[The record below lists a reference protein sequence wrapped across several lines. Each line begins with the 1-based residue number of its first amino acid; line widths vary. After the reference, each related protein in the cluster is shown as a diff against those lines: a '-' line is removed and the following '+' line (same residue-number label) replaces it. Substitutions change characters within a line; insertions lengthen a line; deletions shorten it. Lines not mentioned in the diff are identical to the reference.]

1 LKPPSRSVLRVSK
14 NAFARLAAQVW
25 AKLLSIALVALVARY
40 ETAESLGR
48 YVLVLTIVA
57 IAGALADL
65 GLNTFLTR
73 EVARETDNE
82 GWRDLLGTT
91 LLLKVSLSLVGLAGL
106 VVVAALQIFPPA
118 TSPLIAV
125 GGLLLLPEAMVGTMR
140 AFVNARQR
148 MEVSGLIDMTIRLIA
163 VAGSWP
169 ALSAG
174 FGVAG
179 VILCTVGATW
189 LGALLYGAILLRWR
203 AIPSWSWSVRRWL
216 SYLQESYPFALTSI
230 VAMVYARIDLLLLGL
245 WQGELAAGWYGAAY
259 KLWEALGLLP
269 ASLLEALFPEMSR
282 LSSSPQGLQ
291 SLRRLFRRGS
301 PWMLAGGLLLA
312 TGGILVAGPLLSLV
326 YGGNGEYAPAVAPL
340 RLLLLATPAM
350 FLYLL
355 SGHVLYALGQ
365 QRRVTVAM
373 FIVGGLNIVLN
384 LIVIPRWS
392 FLGAA
397 AVALASEWLL
407 LVLVY
412 PQAYR
417 ALDRQGGRS

>member
-1 LKPPSRSVLRVSK
+1 
-14 NAFARLAAQVW
+14 
-25 AKLLSIALVALVARY
+25 LVALVARY

-48 YVLVLTIVA
+48 YVLVLTVVA
-57 IAGALADL
+57 IAGALTDL

-73 EVARETDNE
+73 EVAREGE
-82 GWRDLLGTT
+82 SEHWRDLLGTT
-91 LLLKVSLSLVGLAGL
+91 LLLKVGFSLVGIVGLAVL
-106 VVVAALQIFPPA
+106 AALQIFPPA

-125 GGLLLLPEAMVGTMR
+125 GGLLLLPEALAGAMR

-148 MEVSGLIDMTIRLIA
+148 MEVSGLIDMAIRLIA

-189 LGALLYGAILLRWR
+189 FGALLYGAVLFRWR
-203 AIPSWSWSVRRWL
+203 AVPRWSWSLGRWL
-216 SYLQESYPFALTSI
+216 SYVKESYPFALTSI
-230 VAMVYARIDLLLLGL
+230 VAMVYARVDLLLLGL

-282 LSSSPQGLQ
+282 LSGSPEGFQR
-291 SLRRLFRRGS
+291 LRRLFRRGS
-301 PWMLAGGLLLA
+301 QWMLAGGLLLA
-312 TGGILVAGPLLSLV
+312 TGGILVAGMLLSLV
-326 YGGNGEYAPAVAPL
+326 YGGNGEYAPAIAPF

-355 SGHVLYALGQ
+355 SGHVLYALGR

-392 FLGAA
+392 YLGAA

-407 LVLVY
+407 LLLVY
-412 PQAYR
+412 RQAYR
-417 ALDRQGGRS
+417 ALAR